1 MTTMLH
7 ITCRDPIVARDG
19 RPFGAGQG
27 NRMRSLDWPLPSV
40 LAGSLRTT
48 LGKAAKRDFSVEAA
62 EDLLQVEVAGPLPRA
77 NGQLYL
83 PAPEDCVVHPE
94 GRPLR
99 ASPQSQDGGGSDWPA
114 AGLLPVGL
122 TQAQASEDFKPAEA
136 PPWWPLDRYAAWL
149 AGEDIAFDDQFLGPA
164 EKEERTHV
172 KIDPSA
178 GAAEES
184 QLFTT
189 AALALSHLPRYR
201 PGGEADRSRAANGA
215 WRQREVAPI
224 TLTARIR
231 AGSWCG
237 EAAAQLDA
245 LHPFGGERR
254 LAHWRASADADTW
267 TCPQKIRD
275 ALTRARRVRMVLAT
289 PAIFSGGWKPG
300 WLQEVGD
307 GLVGTPWEEVGV
319 RLRLVGVTVQRWK
332 AVSGW
337 SLAERPGQPRGHKPV
352 KRIVPAGGV
361 YFFEIV
367 DGKAS
372 GLGDCW
378 LESVSDDERDRRD
391 GFGLAAWG
399 IW

>member
-1 MTTMLH
+1 MTTMLD

-19 RPFGAGQG
+19 RPFGDRQG

-40 LAGSLRTT
+40 LAGSLRTA
-48 LGKAAKRDFSVEAA
+48 LGKSAGRIFSPQDAQE
-62 EDLLQVEVAGPLPRA
+62 LLQVEVAGPFPRVNA
-77 NGQLYL
+77 QLFL
-83 PAPEDCVVHPE
+83 PAPEDCIVHPKRE
-94 GRPLR
+94 PLR
-99 ASPQSQDGGGSDWPA
+99 ATPWSQEKGGCDWPA
-114 AGLLPVGL
+114 AGLRPVGL
-122 TQAQASEDFKPAEA
+122 TQTQASEDFKPAEA
-136 PPWWPLDRYAAWL
+136 PAWWPLDRYAAWL
-149 AGEDIAFDDQFLGPA
+149 TGEDIAFDEQFLGPA

-237 EAAAQLDA
+237 EAAAKFDA
-245 LHPFGGERR
+245 LHPLGGERR
-254 LAHWRASADADTW
+254 LVHWRVSADADTW

-275 ALTRARRVRMVLAT
+275 ALAKAERVRMVLAT
-289 PAIFSGGWKPG
+289 PAIFRQGWKPG
-300 WLQEVGD
+300 WLDEA
-307 GLVGTPWEEVGV
+307 LVGSPPGANVAM
-319 RLRLVGVTVQRWK
+319 RLVGVSIQRWK

-337 SLAERPGQPRGHKPV
+337 SLAELPGQPRGPKPV
-352 KRIVPAGGV
+352 KRMVPAGGV
-361 YFFEIV
+361 YFFEIIGGSAA
-367 DGKAS
+367 DLAD
-372 GLGDCW
+372 LW
-378 LESVSDDERDRRD
+378 LEPVSDDEQDRRD